1 MQTSVLGNKTP
12 RLQHGFSLLE
22 VIIVLFIIG
31 ISTSVGIRY
40 LPATEQNS
48 LSMDAK
54 RLTQRLQAAQ
64 RYAIQHR
71 QVLHW
76 KVEENGYRFER
87 LDPTPFSPRFPAD
100 LAYTAWHSP
109 RAVNVRTQPS
119 TALHIQPAW
128 LYDPLQ
134 ITVDNGVDSVTIRRD
149 LHGVFELITP

>member
-1 MQTSVLGNKTP
+1 MQTSALGSKLP

-71 QVLHW
+71 QVLRW
-76 KVEENGYRFER
+76 KIEDDGYSFER
-87 LDPTPFSPRFPAD
+87 LEAAPFSPRFPAN
-100 LAYTAWHSP
+100 LAYTAWQSP
-109 RAVNVRTQPS
+109 RSVAVRIQPRTP
-119 TALHIQPAW
+119 LHIQPAW
-128 LYDPLQ
+128 LYEPLR
-134 ITVDNGVDSVTIRRD
+134 ITLDNGVDSVTLRRD

>member
-1 MQTSVLGNKTP
+1 MLTSALGNKRP
-12 RLQHGFSLLE
+12 RPQHGFSLLE

-48 LSMDAK
+48 LSHDAK

-71 QVLHW
+71 QPLRW
-76 KVEENGYRFER
+76 QQQEGGYGFEP
-87 LDPTPFSPRFPAD
+87 LTAVPFSARFPSN
-100 LAYTAWHSP
+100 LAHTAWQSTA
-109 RAVNVRTQPS
+109 AVNVRTQPAS
-119 TALHIQPAW
+119 PLLIHPAW
-128 LYDPLQ
+128 LYEPLL
-134 ITVDNGVDSVTIRRD
+134 ITLDNGVDSLIIRRD